1 MYAIHP
7 AYVLACASILLTT
20 RLLRIPLP
28 SEWYL
33 LFDVE
38 LDDILGVAGW
48 AMRLWHDWGIGP
60 VVGGT
65 NGIGALDLGGGARG
79 GKDGEGQAGR
89 REKENRWRRGW
100 VLGQGKRAVR
110 RWVGE
115 RERAARED
123 VGQAAAL

>member
-7 AYVLACASILLTT
+7 AHVLACASILLTT

-48 AMRLWHDWGIGP
+48 AMRLWYDWGIGP
-60 VVGGT
+60 VLGGT
-65 NGIGALDLGGGARG
+65 TGIGGLDLGGGVGG
-79 GKDGEGQAGR
+79 GKEGEGQAGR

-115 RERAARED
+115 RERAATGERGETI
-123 VGQAAAL
+123 VV